1 MWGRTMT
8 PGARLQAAIELL
20 HAIHAGT
27 SPADRATAAFF
38 RNRRYIG
45 AKDRREVLDRAYA
58 VLRRRAALDW
68 WIWKSGQAPRDRD
81 RARLIASLALLDG
94 WTADRIAGSFDGV
107 DYHPPRLDEA
117 ERRLTKAVA
126 GKAIENGEQPADVRG
141 EYPDWIAPLLRKRFG
156 DRMDAE
162 MRTAI
167 NAASTDLRVNSLKA
181 TRDEAIAALK
191 AEGIVAAPT
200 ALSPVGLRV
209 HGRPPLATLQCFK
222 DGLIEVQDEGSQLVA
237 LLTDARP
244 GMRVAD
250 FCAGAGG
257 KTLAI
262 AAQMKNKG
270 KIVACDVLEGRIDR
284 AAVRFNRA
292 GVHNVER
299 KALSS
304 ERDQWVKRHA
314 GTFDRVLVD
323 APCTGT
329 GTWRRNPDAK
339 WKLAP
344 EDLAELAEIQRNIL
358 DSAWRLVKP
367 GGRLIYATCSLLAEE
382 NEAQIEA
389 FLAAH
394 ADFKLVPIGDV
405 WREVI
410 GADTL
415 SSVIPPS
422 PVIPAER
429 SESRDPCH
437 PPAGLSHPM
446 GPGSRRLPA
455 AVRDDSEGSGED
467 RADGRTLSLTP
478 AQHGTDGFFAAVLE
492 RVKVAK

>member
-1 MWGRTMT
+1 MT
-8 PGARLQAAIELL
+8 PGARLQAAIDLL
-20 HAIHAGT
+20 HAIHAG
-27 SPADRATAAFF
+27 SAPADRATAAFF

-68 WIWKSGQAPRDRD
+68 WIEKSGQAPQDRD
-81 RARLIASLALLDG
+81 RARLIASLVLLDG
-94 WTADRIAGSFDGV
+94 WSPDRIAGSFDGGP
-107 DYHPPRLDEA
+107 YRPETLDDT
-117 ERRLTKAVA
+117 ERRIAKVVT
-126 GKAIENGEQPADVRG
+126 GQEIETPEQPSDVRN
-141 EYPDWIAPLLRKRFG
+141 EYPGWIAPHLERRFG
-156 DRMDAE
+156 DRLDEE
-162 MRTAI
+162 MRAAI
-167 NAASTDLRVNSLKA
+167 GTASTDLRVNTLKA
-181 TRDEAIAALK
+181 TREEAMAALK
-191 AEGIVAAPT
+191 KEGVAATPT

-209 HGRPPLATLQCFK
+209 EGRPPLATMQVFR

-262 AAQMKNKG
+262 AAQMQNKG

-284 AAVRFNRA
+284 AAVRFTRA

-299 KALSS
+299 RALSS

-314 GTFDRVLVD
+314 GTFDRVLID

-339 WKLAP
+339 WKLKP
-344 EDLAELAEIQRNIL
+344 SDLTELAVVQASIL

-367 GGRLIYATCSLLAEE
+367 GGRLVYATCSLLREE

-389 FLAAH
+389 FLEAH
-394 ADFKLVPIGDV
+394 ADFKLVPIKDV
-405 WREVI
+405 WPAVL
-410 GADTL
+410 GDATSL
-415 SSVIPPS
+415 
-422 PVIPAER
+422 PVTPANE
-429 SESRDPCH
+429 
-437 PPAGLSHPM
+437 
-446 GPGSRRLPA
+446 PGSTGEASASPSM
-455 AVRDDSEGSGED
+455 DPGSLAGMTKENVPVS
-467 RADGRTLSLTP
+467 GGTMSLTP

-492 RVKVAK
+492 RVKVPK

>member
-1 MWGRTMT
+1 MT
-8 PGARLQAAIELL
+8 PAARLQAAIDLL
-20 HAIHAGT
+20 HAIHAG
-27 SPADRATAAFF
+27 SAPADRATAAFF
-38 RNRRYIG
+38 RSRRYIG

-68 WIWKSGQAPRDRD
+68 WIWKSGQAPQDRD

-107 DYHPPRLDEA
+107 DYHPPKLDDA
-117 ERRLTKAVA
+117 ERWITKTVA

-141 EYPDWIAPLLRKRFG
+141 EYPDWIAPLLTKRFG
-156 DRMDAE
+156 ARMDAE
-162 MRTAI
+162 MRAAI
-167 NAASTDLRVNSLKA
+167 IAASTDLRVNTIKA
-181 TRDEAIAALK
+181 TREEAIAALK

-200 ALSPVGLRV
+200 TLSPVGLRV
-209 HGRPPLATLQCFK
+209 HGRPPLATMQCFK

-237 LLTDARP
+237 LLVDARP

-270 KIVACDVLEGRIDR
+270 KIVACDVLEGRIER

-339 WKLAP
+339 WKLSP
-344 EDLAELAEIQRNIL
+344 EDLTELAEIQRNIL

-382 NEAQIEA
+382 NEAQVEA
-389 FLAAH
+389 FLSEH
-394 ADFKLVPIGDV
+394 ADFRLVPAGEV

-410 GADTL
+410 GTDF
-415 SSVIPPS
+415 PNPS
-422 PVIPAER
+422 AHPRNHSTVIPA
-429 SESRDPCH
+429 SV
-437 PPAGLSHPM
+437 
-446 GPGSRRLPA
+446 PGSIDGAEL
-455 AVRDDSEGSGED
+455 AVAVDPGSEAGVTSGDGAGSG
-467 RADGRTLSLTP
+467 ALSATLSLTP

-492 RVKVAK
+492 RVKVPK

>member
-1 MWGRTMT
+1 MT
-8 PGARLQAAIELL
+8 PGARLQAAIDLL
-20 HAIHAGT
+20 HAIHGGSA
-27 SPADRATAAFF
+27 PADRATAAFF

-68 WIWKSGQAPRDRD
+68 WIWKAGQ
-81 RARLIASLALLDG
+81 ALLDG

-107 DYHPPRLDEA
+107 DYHPPKLDEA
-117 ERRLTKAVA
+117 ERWIAKALA
-126 GKAIENGEQPADVRG
+126 GKAIENGEQPAEVRG
-141 EYPDWIAPLLRKRFG
+141 EYPEWIAPLLRRRFG

-162 MRTAI
+162 MRAALT
-167 NAASTDLRVNSLKA
+167 AASTDLRANTIKA
-181 TRDEAIAALK
+181 TREEAIAAMK
-191 AEGIVAAPT
+191 AEGVTAMPT
-200 ALSPVGLRV
+200 QLSPVGLRV
-209 HGRPPLATLQCFK
+209 HGRPPLATMQVFK

-237 LLTDARP
+237 LLADARP

-257 KTLAI
+257 KTLAM
-262 AAQMKNKG
+262 AAQMRNKG

-323 APCTGT
+323 APCSGT

-339 WKLAP
+339 WKLTP
-344 EDLAELAEIQRNIL
+344 EDVAELEQVQRNIL

-394 ADFKLVPIGDV
+394 ADFKLVPIGVV
-405 WREVI
+405 WKDAL
-410 GADTL
+410 GDSTPPT
-415 SSVIPPS
+415 VIPHS
-422 PVIPAER
+422 SVIPAER
-429 SESRDPCH
+429 SESRDPCD
-437 PPAGLSHPM
+437 PSTTLNRPM
-446 GPGSRRLPA
+446 GPGSAPLSRLG
-455 AVRDDSEGSGED
+455 RDDSIGSGSDVAAE
-467 RADGRTLSLTP
+467 GMLSLTP

-492 RVKVAK
+492 RVKVPK

>member
-1 MWGRTMT
+1 MT

-68 WIWKSGQAPRDRD
+68 WIWKSGQAPQDRD

-107 DYHPPRLDEA
+107 DYHPPTLDEA
-117 ERRLTKAVA
+117 ERRIAKTVI
-126 GKAIENGEQPADVRG
+126 GKAIENGEQPADVRN
-141 EYPDWIAPLLRKRFG
+141 EYPEWIAPLLQRRFG
-156 DRMDAE
+156 ARMDAE
-162 MRTAI
+162 MRAAI
-167 NAASTDLRVNSLKA
+167 IAASTDLRVNTVKA

-200 ALSPVGLRV
+200 SLSPVGLRV
-209 HGRPPLATLQCFK
+209 HGRPPLATLRCFK

-237 LLTDARP
+237 LLVDARP

-270 KIVACDVLEGRIDR
+270 KIVACDVLEGRIER
-284 AAVRFNRA
+284 AAVRFQRA
-292 GVHNVER
+292 GIHNVER

-339 WKLAP
+339 WKLTP
-344 EDLAELAEIQRNIL
+344 EDLEELSEVQHNIL

-367 GGRLIYATCSLLAEE
+367 GGRLVYATCSLLAEE
-382 NEAQIEA
+382 NEAQVEA
-389 FLAAH
+389 FLTAH
-394 ADFKLVPIGDV
+394 ADFKLVPIVDV
-405 WREVI
+405 WKHVV
-410 GADTL
+410 GTA
-415 SSVIPPS
+415 PPHS
-422 PVIPAER
+422 AVIPAEEPGPMR
-429 SESRDPCH
+429 PSRLDD
-437 PPAGLSHPM
+437 GPM
-446 GPGSRRLPA
+446 GPGSRRLTA
-455 AVRDDSEGSGED
+455 AIRDDSVGSGNG
-467 RADGRTLSLTP
+467 ATLSLTP
-478 AQHGTDGFFAAVLE
+478 AQHGTDGFFAALLE
-492 RVKVAK
+492 RVKVPK